1 METIIQGDNK
11 PVVLEFDESLANVEQ
26 FSAILYGSTTVLK
39 EWGLEDISISGNTM
53 KLPLTQEETMKISS
67 QTVALEIKMVANG
80 DIEFFETITLKVK
93 SRRDRHIFGV
103 TGDQL

>member
-1 METIIQGDNK
+1 
-11 PVVLEFDESLANVEQ
+11 
-26 FSAILYGSTTVLK
+26 
-39 EWGLEDISISGNTM
+39 M